1 MAIKDKSLADF
12 LQRALSEEYK
22 VELGE
27 GVVVRFGRL
36 TVNDFVKLDEEL
48 GTNIF
53 AEMME
58 AAQKGGAVPKVWSYR
73 FQRKLL
79 TLSLAKFEPEITE
92 EEAGMIL
99 SLLPIEK
106 FGEIL
111 SWVLAGIR
119 PGEAP
124 PLAMERSSG

>member
-12 LQRALSEEYK
+12 LQRALSEEFR

-53 AEMME
+53 GEMLE
-58 AAQKGGAVPKVWSYR
+58 SAREGGALPKMWSYK

-79 TLSLAKFEPEITE
+79 TMSLAKFEPEITE

-99 SLLPIEK
+99 SLLPVEK
-106 FGEIL
+106 LGEIL
-111 SWVLAGIR
+111 TWVLAGVK
-119 PGEAP
+119 PGEGG
-124 PLAMERSSG
+124 PLATGT